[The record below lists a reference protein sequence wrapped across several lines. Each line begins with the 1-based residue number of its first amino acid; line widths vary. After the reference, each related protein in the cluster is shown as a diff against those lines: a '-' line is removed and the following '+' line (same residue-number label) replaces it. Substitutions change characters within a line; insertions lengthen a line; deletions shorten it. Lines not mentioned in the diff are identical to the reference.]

1 MFRWIMLVLTV
12 LGLPLALTTK
22 SPAVLGLALLS
33 SLVGT
38 VGFLFSLA
46 ADRVA
51 SNARPDTAMASVEEL
66 AALGKR
72 HGARRTPASGGAA
85 QVSAE
90 RGSDAG
96 R

>member
-1 MFRWIMLVLTV
+1 MFRWIMLVLAV
-12 LGLPLALTTK
+12 VGLALVFTTK

-38 VGFLFSLA
+38 TGFIFSLA

-51 SNARPDTAMASVEEL
+51 SNARPDTAMASIEEL

-72 HGARRTPASGGAA
+72 HGAARRPVPADAKTLT
-85 QVSAE
+85 E
-90 RGSDAG
+90 RGDGAG